1 MNTLFPSTKLCQIT
15 IALTFF
21 TASDKSDTTGITT
34 KLTTGTQPGVADGAY
49 LQMGSAYSP
58 NLKM

>member
-1 MNTLFPSTKLCQIT
+1 MNTLFQSAKFNTT
-15 IALTFF
+15 TTTLTVV
-21 TASDKSDTTGITT
+21 TVSETTGITT

-58 NLKM
+58 S